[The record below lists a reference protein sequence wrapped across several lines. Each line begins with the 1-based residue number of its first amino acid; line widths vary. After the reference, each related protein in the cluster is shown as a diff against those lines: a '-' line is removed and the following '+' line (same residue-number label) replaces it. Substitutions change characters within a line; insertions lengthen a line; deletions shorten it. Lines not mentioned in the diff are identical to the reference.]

1 METYCK
7 GNENMDKRI
16 KKTKKRI
23 KEALFKFAIIKGME
37 NVSVQDI
44 INEAEINRA
53 TFYYHY
59 KDKFEL
65 LNEIVDETLK
75 GLVNDLVI
83 PTQFIS
89 FEDIIYPPVLAL
101 FEHVEK
107 HAKVYKIILSNNG
120 LPEIRWKML
129 DIIKQSVQ
137 NNIAQSQEHKLEINL
152 DKWFLENV
160 VAGSLVALIVDWV
173 ENGFPNKASFMA
185 EQMAL
190 MLTEGVY
197 KKIQ

>member
-1 METYCK
+1 MESYCK
-7 GNENMDKRI
+7 GNEIMDRRIIKTKIRI
-16 KKTKKRI
+16 KD
-23 KEALFKFAIIKGME
+23 ALFKFAVIKGMQ

-44 INEAEINRA
+44 INEADINRA

-59 KDKFEL
+59 KDKFDL
-65 LNEIVDETLK
+65 LNEIVDETLE
-75 GLVNDLVI
+75 GLVNELVI
-83 PTQFIS
+83 PIQFKS

-137 NNIAQSQEHKLEINL
+137 NNIAQSQEHRLEINL

-173 ENGFPNKASFMA
+173 ENDLPNKPSFMA

-190 MLTEGVY
+190 ILTQGVY
-197 KKIQ
+197 KKI